1 MDVKGGSR
9 QTKLRSIDWSQPR
22 PEWGLAGNAAFIIGP
37 RSLTKNIDLEGRC
50 FLHSYDY
57 AQDVECNS
65 LNVILTAPMVV
76 AQWINAQYLLS
87 TMNNVAYGAGSKITK
102 NITGK
107 IGVMQGNA
115 SDLMTG
121 LPLQSVYISDSEAY
135 HEMQRLM
142 TVVYAP
148 RAMLDK
154 IIAKQEIL
162 KKLFGNGWVRLTCID
177 PSDNQIYFLNEDI
190 KWQSTNI

>member
-1 MDVKGGSR
+1 
-9 QTKLRSIDWSQPR
+9 
-22 PEWGLAGNAAFIIGP
+22 
-37 RSLTKNIDLEGRC
+37 
-50 FLHSYDY
+50 
-57 AQDVECNS
+57 
-65 LNVILTAPMVV
+65 
-76 AQWINAQYLLS
+76 
-87 TMNNVAYGAGSKITK
+87 
-102 NITGK
+102 
-107 IGVMQGNA
+107 MQGNA